1 MLTRIQTTFLMLQ
14 GGHVTVTCSARAAQL
29 SAALGA
35 HNVTVV
41 TEEDSPD
48 QVVTRLA
55 RAGPYSL
62 IVRCGDS
69 PAGLSSDLLRSLV
82 TPGTRL
88 TSTLPTALPS
98 DGWGCLR
105 RALHPVW
112 RSLIFSPP
120 QALM

>member
-1 MLTRIQTTFLMLQ
+1 MLQ

-41 TEEDSPD
+41 TEEESPD
-48 QVVTRLA
+48 QVVARLA

-62 IVRCGDS
+62 IVRCGDG
-69 PAGLSSDLLRSLV
+69 PAGLDTSLLRPLV

-88 TSTLPTALPS
+88 TSTLPTSLPS

-105 RALHPVW
+105 RALHPIW
-112 RSLIFSPP
+112 RSLILSPP
-120 QALM
+120 QTLM

>member
-1 MLTRIQTTFLMLQ
+1 M
-14 GGHVTVTCSARAAQL
+14 TVTCSARAAQL

-41 TEEDSPD
+41 TEEESPD
-48 QVVTRLA
+48 QVVARLA

-62 IVRCGDS
+62 IVRCGDG
-69 PAGLSSDLLRSLV
+69 PAGLDTGLLRPLV

-88 TSTLPTALPS
+88 TSTLPTSLPS

-105 RALHPVW
+105 RAFHPIW
-112 RSLIFSPP
+112 RSLILSPP
-120 QALM
+120 QTLM